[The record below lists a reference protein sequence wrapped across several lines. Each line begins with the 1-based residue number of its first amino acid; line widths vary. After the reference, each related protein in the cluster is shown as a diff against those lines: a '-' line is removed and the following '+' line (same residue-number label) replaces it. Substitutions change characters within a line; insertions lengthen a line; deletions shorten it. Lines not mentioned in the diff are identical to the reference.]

1 MGFGM
6 FKVSYISK
14 NKQGYLIDKD
24 KDFKSLKSAF
34 KYMKSLKANS
44 KAVGQPI
51 LERVS

>member
-1 MGFGM
+1 M

-14 NKQGYLIDKD
+14 NKQGYLIDKN
-24 KDFKSLKSAF
+24 KNFNSLKTAF
-34 KYMKSLKANS
+34 LYMQKLKSQS